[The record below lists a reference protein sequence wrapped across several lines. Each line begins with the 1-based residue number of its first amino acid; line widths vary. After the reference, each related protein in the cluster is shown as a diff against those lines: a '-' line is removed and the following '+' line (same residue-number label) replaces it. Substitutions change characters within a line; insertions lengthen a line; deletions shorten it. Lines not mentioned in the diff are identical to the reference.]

1 VSTRLNAF
9 IRQKVNDFVR
19 FNAFAGAQPGGGGNG
34 QLPISFEDLPI
45 VIFISRFLP
54 VEILVLQNCLF
65 IFELDSQCVFFF
77 RLNHKQRHL
86 KSLNRRVDF
95 FGSDSDYN
103 PEKIFPT
110 LQLRNFF
117 P

>member
-19 FNAFAGAQPGGGGNG
+19 FNAFAVAQPGGGVNG

-54 VEILVLQNCLF
+54 IEILVLQNCLF
-65 IFELDSQCVFFF
+65 IFRLDSQCIFFF

-95 FGSDSDYN
+95 FDSDSDCN